1 MTKAAIDG
9 LRKMCEAA
17 RARGVLPQVSQDAG
31 CDKYMPTEEG
41 AAEMDAMLIAASW
54 ATTALVMIGAAMWLH
69 HVPPTRG
76 RWLSAHAV
84 FAGAVVAILLLTPNA
99 YQDMLFSEAGVAV
112 VTLLYPLLESVRAV
126 ATLTTDDD
134 TRWLQYWISAGLY
147 LLSTEWLDSVR
158 NQSEFVA
165 DCWYT
170 GAFFFHLWLQ
180 LPFTDGS
187 TLLYDF
193 FIKRFIVP
201 LVRPFASSISS
212 DSWITSI
219 YTQAIN
225 GSHLYGCY
233 MFFIMLPGVL
243 KRFLF
248 IIVGTAYPLVASI
261 TAVTTDGADDDTQWL
276 LYWYVSLFPSRA
288 NWRADCVC
296 WCAPPVAPQVE
307 LRVPLPGDGVD
318 RGYPRVDPRFLRAC
332 GHQCHLPDAAN
343 VLRRR
348 SSVSQ
353 VPRAP
358 IWP

>member
-17 RARGVLPQVSQDAG
+17 RARGVLPQVSQDVG

-41 AAEMDAMLIAASW
+41 AAEMDAMVIAAAW
-54 ATTALVMIGAAMWLH
+54 AATALVMIVAAMWLH

-76 RWLSAHAV
+76 RWMSAHAV
-84 FAGAVVAILLLTPNA
+84 FASAMVAILLLTPAA

-158 NQSEFVA
+158 NQSEVVA
-165 DCWYT
+165 DYWFT

-187 TLLYDF
+187 TLLYDS

-201 LVRPFASSISS
+201 LIRPFAASVSS

-225 GSHLYGCY
+225 CSHLYGCY

-248 IIVGTAYPLVASI
+248 IVVGTAYPLVASI
-261 TAVTTDGADDDTQWL
+261 TAVTTEDDSNDDTQWL
-276 LYWYVSLFPSRA
+276 LYWCVFLILFPCKLAR
-288 NWRADCVC
+288 
-296 WCAPPVAPQVE
+296 
-307 LRVPLPGDGVD
+307 
-318 RGYPRVDPRFLRAC
+318 
-332 GHQCHLPDAAN
+332 
-343 VLRRR
+343 
-348 SSVSQ
+348 
-353 VPRAP
+353 
-358 IWP
+358 